1 MPPTRGS
8 SGMGDRKKR
17 TLSALPLGTSSSSTH
32 RHAYHNINQR
42 SPSPPA
48 SAYFPLLSA
57 DHGARLRPTPDAEA
71 HFAYSTT
78 LRRHQSEASALA
90 SPAHLA
96 SAVNAE
102 ASSLWSRAVGAITGQ
117 RQDDHGGGMENG
129 RTSPAAQREE
139 KKDTA
144 SARFAHYSV
153 EVCFISLLY
162 AHSKHPYRIRLPTS
176 EPQQK
181 MAFCTPTSLTCERL
195 MATMNSQSLLPSPC
209 FSNSPRQFTRVH

>member
-1 MPPTRGS
+1 MPATRNS
-8 SGMGDRKKR
+8 SGTGERKKR
-17 TLSALPLGTSSSSTH
+17 TLSELPLGSSSSSTH
-32 RHAYHNINQR
+32 RHVYHNFNQR

-57 DHGARLRPTPDAEA
+57 DHSARLRPTADAEA

-102 ASSLWSRAVGAITGQ
+102 ASSLWTRAVGVITGQ
-117 RQDDHGGGMENG
+117 RRDDYGVGTENG
-129 RTSPAAQREE
+129 RASPTAQRVEQ
-139 KKDTA
+139 KDTA

-153 EVCFISLLY
+153 DVRSIPICWESSQT
-162 AHSKHPYRIRLPTS
+162 HYRIRLRTS
-176 EPQQK
+176 GPQ
-181 MAFCTPTSLTCERL
+181 
-195 MATMNSQSLLPSPC
+195 
-209 FSNSPRQFTRVH
+209 